1 MSNEI
6 KAQYDDLKNVIDA
19 KRVALFETH
28 AIDLNDAHDAS
39 LQSDFYS
46 SVGDMIMAK
55 QFQDI
60 VIQKRSAFEIEIQK
74 INKVSSGLFYAGEN
88 NLYLENHY
96 NVLVLLAELIA

>member
-6 KAQYDDLKNVIDA
+6 KAQSDDLKNVIDA
-19 KRVALFETH
+19 KRDALFETYS
-28 AIDLNDAHDAS
+28 IDLSEAHDAS
-39 LQSDFYS
+39 FQSDFYS

-60 VIQKRSAFEIEIQK
+60 VTQKRSAFEIEIQK
-74 INKVSSGLFYAGEN
+74 INKVSSGLFYAAEH

-96 NVLVLLAELIA
+96 NVLLLLS

>member
-1 MSNEI
+1 MSIEL
-6 KAQYDDLKNVIDA
+6 KEQYDALKIVIDA
-19 KRVALFETH
+19 KRDLLFETH

-60 VIQKRSAFEIEIQK
+60 VTQKRCLFEIEIQK
-74 INKVSSGLFYAGEN
+74 INKVASGLFYASEHN
-88 NLYLENHY
+88 VYLEDHY
-96 NVLVLLAELIA
+96 NVLLLLSELIA